1 MGAEWQPPTAE
12 EAAAA
17 RAPSARNL
25 LPSDASPADRMRAE
39 LADIISGATGIPLS
53 QLAPDAPLAELGVGS
68 LQALQIVGEVQE
80 RYGVALDPTLW
91 FEGLTLQQMVDE
103 TAKLAEGGAGAA
115 ASANAA
121 AVAAAAAAAAAGE
134 AQPASFNQAQMFVLD
149 SKGAGASLNIPFALD
164 LRGQLQLVALLKALD
179 ALAARHD
186 ALRAHF
192 TVRDGAPAVVY
203 APAPPSPGAF
213 APRLVRAP
221 LPDGGDAAVAAAIEA
236 EATRPF
242 SLLDGPLLRLLLLES
257 PQRNVLV
264 VTTHHAISDGWS
276 GGQGIAG
283 GCTLLQAPV
292 ACTSHRRTA
301 AAGGV
306 AVQLT
311 ARPQLASVSA
321 AASSPP
327 LAPPPL
333 ASEIPAAPLPL
344 LLAVRVLMNDLAAAY
359 SAFVRGEEPSLP
371 PVPATYAAYATWQ
384 HQQAEQGAWDADLD
398 YWRGRLLGAPSHLA
412 LPYRKAG
419 ASGSAAAAG
428 PGASVPLFLPKEV
441 VAGLSALAGRSGTTL
456 FSVLA
461 AAVSALLMRYADQ
474 DDVTLGIP
482 FSGREAGPAP
492 LLRQVGYYVNTLVLR
507 MAADPAQPFEELVAA
522 AKAEVQ
528 AATSHGGVPFQQVAT
543 RAAPRGSQPF
553 QVYLVH
559 QDYRLLQVAP
569 FDGLEVCACCSA
581 AICPAFC
588 LPLHKPLPFCP
599 SCR

>member
-1 MGAEWQPPTAE
+1 MGAEWRPPTAE

-39 LADIISGATGIPLS
+39 LADIISGATGIPLG

-103 TAKLAEGGAGAA
+103 TAKLAQGGAGAA
-115 ASANAA
+115 PSADAA
-121 AVAAAAAAAAAGE
+121 AVAAAAAAAAAGD

-149 SKGAGASLNIPFALD
+149 SRGAGASLNIPFALD
-164 LRGQLQLVALLKALD
+164 LRGQLHLGALLKALD
-179 ALAARHD
+179 ALTARHD

-203 APAPPSPGAF
+203 APVPPSPGAF

-221 LPDGGDAAVAAAIEA
+221 LPDGGDAAVAAAIGA

-292 ACTSHRRTA
+292 ACRTA

-306 AVQLT
+306 AVQLAVGPRLGEPWFPSPALPQVAAPGSAPHAST
-311 ARPQLASVSA
+311 PRP
-321 AASSPP
+321 
-327 LAPPPL
+327 
-333 ASEIPAAPLPL
+333 PAAPLPL

-371 PVPATYAAYATWQ
+371 PLPATYAAYATWQ
-384 HQQAEQGAWDADLD
+384 HQQAKQGAWDADLD

-428 PGASVPLFLPKEV
+428 AGAFVPLFLPKEV
-441 VAGLSALAGRSGTTL
+441 VAGLSALAGRAGTTL

-507 MAADPAQPFEELVAA
+507 LAADPAQPFDELVAA

-553 QVYLVH
+553 QVSFMK
-559 QDYRLLQVAP
+559 R
-569 FDGLEVCACCSA
+569 CC
-581 AICPAFC
+581 
-588 LPLHKPLPFCP
+588 
-599 SCR
+599 

>member
-103 TAKLAEGGAGAA
+103 TAKLAVGGAGAA

-276 GGQGIAG
+276 
-283 GCTLLQAPV
+283 
-292 ACTSHRRTA
+292 
-301 AAGGV
+301 
-306 AVQLT
+306 
-311 ARPQLASVSA
+311 
-321 AASSPP
+321 
-327 LAPPPL
+327 
-333 ASEIPAAPLPL
+333 
-344 LLAVRVLMNDLAAAY
+344 VRVLMNDLAAAY